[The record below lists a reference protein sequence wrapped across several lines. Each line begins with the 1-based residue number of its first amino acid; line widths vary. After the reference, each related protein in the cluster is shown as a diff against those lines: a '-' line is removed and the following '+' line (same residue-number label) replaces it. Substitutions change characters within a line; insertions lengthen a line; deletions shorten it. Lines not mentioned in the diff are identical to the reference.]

1 MAVRAEAV
9 AESGVGTVR
18 HYIPYAR
25 SDVDIP
31 QVEAVVE
38 WLGVNELLAVLR
50 TLPQEKEFP
59 VLLDFLVE
67 FAGGLELAKH
77 RMAETLV
84 EQAAVSYKAHAEAVK
99 KIKARIVELY
109 EMQGGDM

>member
-1 MAVRAEAV
+1 MAVRAAAV
-9 AESGVGTVR
+9 TESGGGAVK

-25 SDVDIP
+25 SDVGSP

-50 TLPQEKEFP
+50 TLPPEKEFP
-59 VLLDFLVE
+59 ILLDFLVE

-77 RMAETLV
+77 RMAEMLV
-84 EQAAVSYKAHAEAVK
+84 DQAAVSYKAHAEAVR
-99 KIKARIVELY
+99 KIKNRLLELH
-109 EMQGGDM
+109 GGADDET